1 MRPPMLPRGRG
12 QSRAPRELYPT
23 AVLVG
28 LISKETGHP
37 QLDLGLLKTIGP
49 TAAHSPPKSE
59 RVVYLLPQ
67 RGLLQ
72 LLQLCL
78 LGRDTVLDCP
88 IRVQLKDQH
97 GSRLR
102 VANPRIEVRTEVS
115 RCEASVGLL
124 PSGHVILRII
134 WSWRLVRMEESLTWF
149 VLTRKNAIVSDATPV
164 WVQTYA

>member
-37 QLDLGLLKTIGP
+37 HLDLGLLKTIGP

-102 VANPRIEVRTEVS
+102 VANPRIEVRTEV
-115 RCEASVGLL
+115 RRGIVQYVRPGEEPVTFARMDFHTFRWSVWQDQLDKCVAGLDAQE
-124 PSGHVILRII
+124 SA
-134 WSWRLVRMEESLTWF
+134 RM
-149 VLTRKNAIVSDATPV
+149 
-164 WVQTYA
+164 